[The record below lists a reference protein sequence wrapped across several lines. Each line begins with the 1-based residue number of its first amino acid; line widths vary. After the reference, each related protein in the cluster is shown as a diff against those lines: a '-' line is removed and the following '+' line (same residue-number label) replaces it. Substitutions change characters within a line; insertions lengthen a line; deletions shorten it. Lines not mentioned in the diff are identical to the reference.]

1 MGKNIFNSLHRY
13 QRVTSYSLDN
23 LPKSFLGYFASNQKQ
38 PMNPS
43 LKTWICQEY
52 FKCTLHPERQY
63 LCNKRRFGSG
73 NVSTIAERI
82 AFTRA
87 SFLSIS
93 FLKFRE
99 TKYS

>member
-1 MGKNIFNSLHRY
+1 MEGKNIFKSLHQH
-13 QRVTSYSLDN
+13 QRLTSYSLDN
-23 LPKSFLGYFASNQKQ
+23 LPKNFLGYFASNQKQ

-43 LKTWICQEY
+43 LPKDTSLIYIWICQEY
-52 FKCTLHPERQY
+52 FKYTLHPERQY

-82 AFTRA
+82 ALTRA

-93 FLKFRE
+93 F
-99 TKYS
+99 